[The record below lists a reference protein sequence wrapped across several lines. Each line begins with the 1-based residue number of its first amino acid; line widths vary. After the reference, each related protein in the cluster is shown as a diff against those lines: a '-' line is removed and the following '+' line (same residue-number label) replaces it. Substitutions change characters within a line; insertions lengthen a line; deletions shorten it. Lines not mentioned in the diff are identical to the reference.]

1 MAAAAALAVYLPLLA
16 AACVLVWRR
25 PVWALYAFI
34 VGLALHNLVMVLLY
48 DAGARGT
55 SLTLIQAWKETLL
68 ATALA
73 RLSLAAVRART
84 LPFRPGAVDLL
95 AGGFALV
102 VLVYAVLPQE
112 LLGGDADSDSIAYGV
127 RHALLPVA
135 AYAVGRALPLGADEL
150 QRLAA
155 AVLGTAAAVAAFG
168 IVELYAVPLDWWRSS
183 GAPAWFRD
191 QLGHDY
197 EGLSGLP
204 ENFVY
209 NAGDE
214 RPLRRLV
221 STFLGPLA
229 TAYMLC
235 VGLLLVAAR
244 PSRLALASAPLLVTA
259 LALTHT
265 RAAFLALAG
274 ALCVLAVIRR
284 TIWSVVAAAAVIVL
298 GLASVSA
305 YEHIAPRTTFTAE
318 ELRYHRD
325 QARRNPDGDHG
336 PLDPDEPSLSSH
348 LRNLRDG
355 LETVARHPQGYGLGN
370 AGATAERFDERP
382 LAGESNYTEIGVETG
397 VAGLALFVAWAG
409 ALFLVLA
416 RAGRASEYAAWLAAS
431 VALVLALALQTD
443 AVGIHWVAYVLW
455 ALAGGAAAPS
465 ALALARRHRVG
476 PVEPA

>member
-1 MAAAAALAVYLPLLA
+1 VAAAAALAVYLPLLA

-25 PVWALYAFI
+25 PVRALYAFI

-48 DAGARGT
+48 DAGVRGA
-55 SLTLIQAWKETLL
+55 SLTVIQAWKEILL

-73 RLSLAAVRART
+73 RVSVDAVRARA

-95 AGGFALV
+95 AAGFALV

-112 LLGGDADSDSIAYGV
+112 LLGGEADRESIAYGA
-127 RHALLPVA
+127 RHALLPVG

-150 QRLAA
+150 RRLAT
-155 AVLGTAAAVAAFG
+155 AVIATALSVAAFG

-183 GAPAWFRD
+183 GAAGWFGE

-221 STFLGPLA
+221 STFLSPLA
-229 TAYMLC
+229 TAYVLC
-235 VGLLLVAAR
+235 VALLLVAAR
-244 PSRLALASAPLLVTA
+244 PSRLALASSPLLLVA

-284 TIWSVVAAAAVIVL
+284 TAWPVAAAAAVIVL

-305 YEHIAPRTTFTAE
+305 YEHITPRTTFTAE
-318 ELRYHRD
+318 ELRVQRERASQD
-325 QARRNPDGDHG
+325 PDAEHG
-336 PLDPDEPSLSSH
+336 PFDPNEPSLSSH

-397 VAGLALFVAWAG
+397 IAGLALFVAWAV

-416 RAGRASEYAAWLAAS
+416 RAGRADAYAAWLAAS

-443 AVGIHWVAYVLW
+443 AIGIHWVAYVLW
-455 ALAGGAAAPS
+455 ALAGGAAVPS
-465 ALALARRHRVG
+465 PLALAGRHRLW